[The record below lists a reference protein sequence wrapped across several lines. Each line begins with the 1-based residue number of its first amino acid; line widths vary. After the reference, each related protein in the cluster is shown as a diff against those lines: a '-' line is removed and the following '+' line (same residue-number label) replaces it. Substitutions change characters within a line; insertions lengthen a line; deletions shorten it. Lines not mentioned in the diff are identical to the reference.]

1 MLAVLEGLGLSMLPD
16 GFVPGYRWL
25 AAPLADAL
33 TLPFAGD
40 ALLFEQGL
48 LLPALPQAS
57 LSLLVGHYH
66 GRPVQALALP
76 QVPALP
82 VQALGLRQSHG
93 LIEDGLWLMAGRAS
107 QLLTFHRT
115 QAFCGVCGSATD
127 ALPDEACRVCPTCD
141 HRVWPRVSPAVMV
154 LIRRGRE
161 LLLARSPQFKAG
173 VYSALA
179 GFVEPG
185 ETLEA
190 CAHREVY
197 EEVGLR
203 IGNLR
208 WFGSQ
213 SWPFPHSLMLAF
225 LADYV
230 EGEIVP
236 QPGEIEDAAWFTP
249 EALPDLPSRGSIAYR
264 LIQAAL
270 AELPAPR

>member
-1 MLAVLEGLGLSMLPD
+1 MLPD

-40 ALLFEQGL
+40 ALLFEQGR
-48 LLPALPQAS
+48 LLPVLPQAS

-66 GRPVQALALP
+66 GQPVQALAWAPQQSLP
-76 QVPALP
+76 QS
-82 VQALGLRQSHG
+82 VQALGLRQSFG
-93 LIEDGLWLMAGRAS
+93 LVEDDVWLMAGRAS

-115 QAFCGVCGSATD
+115 HAFCGVCGSATD
-127 ALPDEACRVCPTCD
+127 ALPDEACRVCPACE
-141 HRVWPRVSPAVMV
+141 HRVWPRGSPAVMV
-154 LIRRGRE
+154 LIRRGRQ
-161 LLLARSPQFKAG
+161 LLLARSPQFRPG
-173 VYSALA
+173 MYSALA

-190 CAHREVY
+190 CAHREVH

-236 QPGEIEDAAWFTP
+236 QAGEIEETAWVAP
-249 EALPDLPSRGSIAYR
+249 ESLPELPNRGSIAHR

-270 AELPAPR
+270 AELPARP